1 MRCPVRKMLDLP
13 EDAGDDVVARHV
25 ATLQADNNYLR
36 AVVEYMADER
46 SPQDRIEMRKR
57 VLEST
62 PHNTMR
68 DLEQEFH
75 ALRRDKMTPTMESII
90 QAVHDAAGKGD
101 EGDDVVVTL
110 SSVEY
115 EALCFE
121 EGVKEAELE
130 DSPVDDGSSPDGHA
144 DDECSRQVDD

>member
-1 MRCPVRKMLDLP
+1 MRCPVRNLLDLP
-13 EDAGDDVVARHV
+13 EDAGDDVVASHV
-25 ATLQADNNYLR
+25 ATLQADNYCLR
-36 AVVEYMADER
+36 AVVDYMADER
-46 SPQDRIEMRKR
+46 SPQDRIEIRNR
-57 VLEST
+57 VLDT
-62 PHNTMR
+62 TNNDTIR
-68 DLEQEFH
+68 DLEKEFY
-75 ALRRDKMTPTMESII
+75 ALLRDKMTPTMESII
-90 QAVHDAAGKGD
+90 QAVHDAAGKGE

-121 EGVKEAELE
+121 ESVKEAELK